1 MVFLLF
7 LLALMSGLDCQ
18 PQKRAAW
25 ENECCKEKIVGGER
39 YVNIGY
45 DPTGKTMKF
54 KCLSPCI
61 FEKEGEEGSKYCFA
75 AGDLRVECQDDSD
88 GSFPHESFTGNS
100 SSLPAYNNSA
110 YEQQGKVVDLESG
123 LQIYT
128 VGEADGRP
136 CVIWNYDI
144 RGFNGGRTRERCDQ
158 LAAEGFMVILPDYF
172 RGNVPEECG
181 PGDFACWGA
190 LVPIMNSLSNWTSLQ
205 SDWNEVRAWAEEKG
219 ATDFAAV
226 GTCWGSYMTVRMSSL
241 PEIAAGVSVHPS
253 HSVMIPQLGEDE
265 TEILEQVEAPQL
277 LLPTMS
283 DSDNVKPG
291 GLTETVLIEKG
302 VEVSI
307 VPFTTMRHGFL
318 TRGNMEDPEVA
329 AEVSRAMNVTVDF
342 LEKHFGEQ

>member
-1 MVFLLF
+1 M
-7 LLALMSGLDCQ
+7 AKSGDSNRTDVKGEGFNRSSSNGAGLELGAGWNSEAGVGKDEMGGGQ
-18 PQKRAAW
+18 TSPWAGGPGKW
-25 ENECCKEKIVGGER
+25 NSGSKGGE
-39 YVNIGY
+39 G
-45 DPTGKTMKF
+45 
-54 KCLSPCI
+54 
-61 FEKEGEEGSKYCFA
+61 
-75 AGDLRVECQDDSD
+75 AGPWTRAKD

-241 PEIAAGVSVHPS
+241 PEIAAGVSIHPS

-265 TEILEQVEAPQL
+265 TEILEQVIAPQL

-291 GLTETVLIEKG
+291 GLTETILTEKG

-318 TRGNMEDPEVA
+318 TRGNMDDPEVA